1 MFEESPLVVEM
12 VRTCATMYGHGWD
25 ERNGGNI
32 SLLLSEEEVASC
44 VDVNCVLRQMLI
56 GFSTPGLAGKYFLVT
71 GTGKYFKNV
80 QYGPA
85 GNLGLIRIVEDGRMA
100 ELLWGADIWRLTE
113 AGPLRSFCW

>member
-1 MFEESPLVVEM
+1 MFEESPFVVEM
-12 VRTCATMYGHGWD
+12 VRTCTTMYGHGWD

-80 QYGPA
+80 QYGPV